1 MKSKKDKAS
10 KIIAFLLLILGF
22 IASFGIAATGTFFR
36 IKEFIESQKVETV
49 YIHPFS
55 DGGKLYLYNGEE
67 LLMEYECDYDGVYC
81 DHAFEFIDDESYSL
95 LHYQDGTVDQL
106 SSLINGQYIFIV
118 QSKKAAKKQDEQAA
132 AQAAAQQQ
140 LQEDPNGDTAQDIEY
155 YEDVSTGEEYYY
167 DETVDVLDIF
177 DKKVVKQYAAIKNYS
192 ILPET
197 LYMAK
202 NLQGKW
208 GVIEFT
214 DTGIKDVIPAQY
226 DFIGIFTPDNTL
238 APVDYTAYV
247 VLNNGQWSLIDKIGK
262 QITPPI
268 KDAIYGYEGETI
280 VARTANE
287 TYNIYYNGNKLNKE
301 IEYEA
306 IEFTQKG
313 YVLAYLQGF
322 EYALYDNKGR
332 VVNEGPLS
340 FGQVAT
346 TEYNE
351 ETKEVIVT
359 ANGIEVYRGKNLNP
373 LPSVDPNAE
382 PTVAQ

>member
-1 MKSKKDKAS
+1 MK
-10 KIIAFLLLILGF
+10 
-22 IASFGIAATGTFFR
+22 T
-36 IKEFIESQKVETV
+36 
-49 YIHPFS
+49 Y
-55 DGGKLYLYNGEE
+55 
-67 LLMEYECDYDGVYC
+67 
-81 DHAFEFIDDESYSL
+81 
-95 LHYQDGTVDQL
+95 
-106 SSLINGQYIFIV
+106 
-118 QSKKAAKKQDEQAA
+118 
-132 AQAAAQQQ
+132 QQQ

-247 VLNNGQWSLIDKIGK
+247 VLNNGQWSLIDKTGK

-280 VARTANE
+280 VARTTNE